1 MVKPI
6 EGVNINNRLQYDA
19 LFTSEKYHLV
29 QNKLSCTNHLNDAVF
44 TRLRPEGRF
53 IELLP
58 NSSLPDDRGT
68 KPRIRQT

>member
-6 EGVNINNRLQYDA
+6 EGVNVNNRLQYDA

-29 QNKLSCTNHLNDAVF
+29 QNKLSCTNYFNDAVF
-44 TRLRPEGRF
+44 TRLRPEGRL

-58 NSSLPDDRGT
+58 SSILPDDRGT
-68 KPRIRQT
+68 KPRTHQA